1 MIKISTAT
9 YSLSKDELSSLIES
23 YRITLPKVERV
34 SVCLKNPIHQLAA
47 LYACLLEGNRVF
59 SQNSFSSPNDLDL
72 SNKLFS
78 PEYIIDK
85 ELSLNHEHKLSCALS
100 PDSGLLA
107 IATSGSSGTP
117 KIVLIKPSALIASA
131 HSSNDF
137 YQLND
142 KDVVSSPLPLHHI
155 GGIMPFWRA
164 LEAKAELVLADNQ
177 SWLKA
182 CVPRASQISLIPTQ
196 LQYLLKNDFN
206 WKNLKSIIIGAQAL
220 DEKTY
225 NRAMELNLPLSVSYG
240 SSESV
245 AQLSATHPNQKVNLS
260 VGKILNRRQVKIND
274 GLLCFKG
281 EACFWGY
288 QEGNRD
294 IFPFDEDGFFHT
306 QDLVELDNDKNLYIK
321 GRSDHIYKSGGE
333 NINPLEL
340 ERRVST
346 DLKLENCYISPLTD
360 ANFGNINA
368 ISINNIQRED
378 ILKIFKLN
386 QTLPSFQKV
395 RFINSLNLKHSSLK
409 VSRSILN
416 DEVQTN
422 FNKWNLEQL
431 NNFDSKKQSIV
442 FMHGFLGN
450 SKSLSSLAQYFEDH
464 FNVWVLDLPF
474 HGNHTGYKYQDWNH
488 IIDELAS
495 LLIRF
500 NDLWI
505 YGYSMGG
512 RLGLGLIDRYP
523 GLVKKAIIEAS
534 HPGLSTSKQRLERQ
548 IFEKSIIAKMD
559 NFNQFITDWYTS
571 PLFDLGPDEI
581 NTLQSLKYNSKADYE
596 QALVSYGL
604 SNQPYLSHVLES
616 EQVMCIA
623 GELDHKYLELM
634 NSPLVIPN
642 CAHKSS
648 FQAPKAV
655 FQAISSY
662 LAKNNW
668 HPSFK

>member
-23 YRITLPKVERV
+23 YRISLPKVERV

-47 LYACLLEGNRVF
+47 LYACLIEGKRVF
-59 SQNSFSSPNDLDL
+59 SQNSFSSSNDLDL
-72 SNKLFS
+72 SNKLFL
-78 PEYIIDK
+78 PQYIIDK
-85 ELSLNHEHKLSCALS
+85 ELPLNTKDKLSCALS
-100 PDSGLLA
+100 PESGLLA

-131 HSSNDF
+131 RSSNEI

-164 LEAKAELVLADNQ
+164 IAVDAELILPDHQNWLEA
-177 SWLKA
+177 
-182 CVPRASQISLIPTQ
+182 CVSRATQISLIPTQ
-196 LQYLLKNDFN
+196 LQYLLKNNFN

-220 DEKTY
+220 DKVTY
-225 NRAMELNLPLSVSYG
+225 DKAINLNLPLSVSYG

-245 AQLSATHPNQKVNLS
+245 AQLSATDPNQKVDLS
-260 VGKILNRRQVKIND
+260 VGKILNRREVKIID

-306 QDLVELDNDKNLYIK
+306 QDLVELDTDKNLYIK

-346 DLKLENCYISPLTD
+346 DLKLENCYISPLSD

-368 ISINNIQRED
+368 LSMSNIQRED

-395 RFINSLNLKHSSLK
+395 RFINSLNLQHSTLK

-431 NNFDSKKQSIV
+431 NSFDSKKQNIV

-474 HGNHTGYKYQDWNH
+474 HGNHTGYKYQGWNH

-500 NDLWI
+500 SDLWI

-512 RLGLGLIDRYP
+512 RLTLGLLDRYP
-523 GLVKKAIIEAS
+523 SLVKRAIIEAS
-534 HPGLSTSKQRLERQ
+534 HPGLSSSEQRLERRQ
-548 IFEKSIIAKMD
+548 FEKSIILKMD
-559 NFNQFITDWYTS
+559 NFNQFLEDWYHG
-571 PLFDLGPDEI
+571 PLFGLSHEHIDTLKTLEY
-581 NTLQSLKYNSKADYE
+581 NTRADYE
-596 QALVSYGL
+596 QALMIYGL
-604 SNQPYLSHVLES
+604 SSQPSLDHVLKTDK
-616 EQVMCIA
+616 VVCIA
-623 GELDHKYLELM
+623 GEQDHKYLKLL
-634 NSPLVIPN
+634 NNPLTIPS
-642 CAHKSS
+642 CGHKSS
-648 FQAPKAV
+648 FQAPKVV
-655 FQAISSY
+655 FETISSY